1 MALPDEGPCEPW
13 CTWEDATRCTSI
25 DLSSIDDEAL
35 QDDLLWQATEALW
48 NLSERTYLGECT
60 TTRTVCR
67 SCSCMQTSCSC
78 RDRGR
83 DIDLG
88 GLWFVS
94 EVVSVTIDGD
104 VLPATAYRVDDWRW
118 LVRLDG
124 QSWPTLANLDSADAF
139 QVSYTYGRRVPRGG
153 KRAAAVFVSELA
165 LACIGNA
172 ACQLP
177 SRYRTVT
184 GAQREGLS
192 YTVIDSMKMLEDGKT
207 GLFVVDQWVQFDRY
221 ARHNPP
227 AGMVDPAVDGTYL
240 AQLNTGV

>member
-13 CTWEDATRCTSI
+13 CTWEEATRCTSI
-25 DLSSIDDEAL
+25 DLSSIEDEAV
-35 QDDLLWQATEALW
+35 QADLLWQATEALF
-48 NLSERTYLGECT
+48 NLSERAYLGECT
-60 TTRTVCR
+60 NTAVVCR
-67 SCSCMQTSCSC
+67 VCSCMQTSCRC

-88 GLWFVS
+88 GMWFVGS
-94 EVVSVTIDGD
+94 VEQVVINGTELS
-104 VLPATAYRVDDWRW
+104 PAAYRVDDWRW

-124 QSWPTLANLDSADAF
+124 QSWPTLANLDSANAF

-165 LACIGNA
+165 LACIGSA

-177 SRYRTVT
+177 SRYRTIT

-192 YTVIDSMKMLEDGKT
+192 YTIIDSMKMLEDGKT
-207 GLFVVDQWVQFDRY
+207 GLYVVDQWVQFDKL
-221 ARHNPP
+221 ARHNPTP
-227 AGMVDPAVDGTYL
+227 GMVDPAVDGLYL
-240 AQLNTGV
+240 AQPNTGV